1 MQCSVVI
8 IIQDLLIFWV
18 IRYKRLNKK
27 LINPELVDSL
37 DWQIDWVKN
46 E

>member
-1 MQCSVVI
+1 MFCHKHTVSTHFLCV
-8 IIQDLLIFWV
+8 L
-18 IRYKRLNKK
+18 RYKLLNKK

-37 DWQIDWVKN
+37 DWQTAWVKN

>member
-18 IRYKRLNKK
+18 IRYKLLNKK

-37 DWQIDWVKN
+37 D
-46 E
+46 